1 MINHEP
7 AKTYIGQC
15 IYCRVLPT
23 PEDPLEDEHIV
34 AFAIEGKDVL
44 EKASCRR
51 CAQKTSA
58 VESRAIEQDMRGI
71 RTVLDFPTRH
81 RRKRSIT
88 LPVEIVRSNGEVA
101 EIEVPLDE
109 YPQMFAFP
117 NFPPPAYISRAE
129 YHGGIEVT
137 EIQRIQANRNL
148 DSIAAKYDAR
158 EMAVYGLKYY
168 KDWARMLAKIAYAFA
183 VRAKGLDR
191 ISAKYAYV
199 LNAILGVA
207 DDVGMW
213 VGCDDQNKLP
223 QFQSI
228 DHMCSLY
235 VENGELHARV
245 KLFSFPQAPEYHV
258 VVGKLS

>member
-1 MINHEP
+1 MNHQP

-15 IYCRVLPT
+15 IYCRALPT

-44 EKASCRR
+44 EKASCRS

-58 VESRAIEQDMRGI
+58 VESRALGQDMRGI

-81 RRKRSIT
+81 RRKRSNT
-88 LPVEIVRSNGEVA
+88 LPVEIVRTNGEVA
-101 EIEVPLDE
+101 EIEIPLDE

-117 NFPPPAYISRAE
+117 IFPPPAYVTKVD
-129 YHGGIEVT
+129 YQGGIEIT
-137 EIQRIQANRNL
+137 HIQHIHANL
-148 DSIAAKYDAR
+148 DFDAIAAKYNAK
-158 EMAVYGLKYY
+158 EMAVYGLKYP
-168 KDWARMLAKIAYAFA
+168 KDWARMLAKIAYAFT
-183 VRAKGLDR
+183 VRSRGLHHITEDN
-191 ISAKYAYV
+191 SYV
-199 LNAILGVA
+199 MGAILGKT

-213 VGCDDQNKLP
+213 VGCNDQNKLP
-223 QFQSI
+223 ESQSI
-228 DHMCSLY
+228 DHMCGLY
-235 VENGELHARV
+235 VENEEIHARI